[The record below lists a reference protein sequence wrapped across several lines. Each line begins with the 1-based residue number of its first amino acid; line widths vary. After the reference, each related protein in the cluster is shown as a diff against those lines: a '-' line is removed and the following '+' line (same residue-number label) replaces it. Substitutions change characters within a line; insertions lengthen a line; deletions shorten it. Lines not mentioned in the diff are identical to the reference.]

1 MVPAA
6 SLGAPRGALKILLI
20 DDRPI
25 IREGVRLILD
35 RQPDLEV
42 IAHGSTMEEVQP
54 VPEEPDVILTEIY
67 FGNRRDPSIIERL
80 RSMFPAAPVLV
91 LTLAEDP
98 GDAAVA
104 LGLGARGYTSKSSR
118 PSDLIDGI
126 RTVAGGGAYLDPTIG
141 AAVAQAAAWPGGQ
154 TPHSLSPRERDILSL
169 IAQGFTN
176 AEAAA
181 ALGVSVRTVEGYRG
195 QVVKKLGLRTR
206 AELARYARDAG
217 LLERERFS
225 VRASH

>member
-67 FGNRRDPSIIERL
+67 FGNRRDPNIIERL
-80 RSMFPAAPVLV
+80 RSAFPAAPVLV

-104 LGLGARGYTSKSSR
+104 LGLGARGWDR
-118 PSDLIDGI
+118 LDLPEC
-126 RTVAGGGAYLDPTIG
+126 R
-141 AAVAQAAAWPGGQ
+141 
-154 TPHSLSPRERDILSL
+154 S
-169 IAQGFTN
+169 
-176 AEAAA
+176 
-181 ALGVSVRTVEGYRG
+181 
-195 QVVKKLGLRTR
+195 
-206 AELARYARDAG
+206 
-217 LLERERFS
+217 
-225 VRASH
+225 